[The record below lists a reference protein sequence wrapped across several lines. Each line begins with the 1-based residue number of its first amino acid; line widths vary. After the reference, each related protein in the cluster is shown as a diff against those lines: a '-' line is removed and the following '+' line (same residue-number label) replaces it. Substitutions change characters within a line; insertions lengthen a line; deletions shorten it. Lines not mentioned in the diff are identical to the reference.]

1 MGLAENI
8 LSNGVASGV
17 EKAVNNMME
26 GNSTNETAQSV
37 DTILT
42 TQITQIDPIENASWT
57 IFLGAIILM
66 MLYYIITSYYKKEV
80 AEEIKARYLSLQEKG
95 SRGPGAVLILF
106 GDILFIL
113 TNGLIIAI
121 VSVWTKSV
129 LVDSVFPTTM
139 MTIAM
144 GTSGFVLLIFLGIA
158 TIFLLVSFYIYAANL
173 IAGLITIKTI
183 GLVLFLNP
191 DNITAQKFL
200 RLFFANQLFPLGL
213 LLLIWFA
220 QLVGIVFGFPLFM
233 KLIAPIFVSLVSC
246 VLLYVMYTLAWD
258 WDIDK
263 SKDRYRG
270 KMIFIKKKIVLVGAA
285 ATGSPKIIA
294 ATAAANGSTKE
305 TKKHGIKKR

>member
-1 MGLAENI
+1 MGLIEDL
-8 LSNGVASGV
+8 LSAGVASGV
-17 EKAVNNMME
+17 EKAINNMME
-26 GNSTNETAQSV
+26 GNSTNETVQSV

-66 MLYYIITSYYKKEV
+66 MLYYIITSYYKKGV
-80 AEEIKARYLSLQEKG
+80 AEEIKAKYLSLQEKG
-95 SRGPGAVLILF
+95 SRGPGAVLVLFGGILF
-106 GDILFIL
+106 TL
-113 TNGLIIAI
+113 TNGLIIGI
-121 VSVWTKSV
+121 VAVWSKSV
-129 LVDSVFPTTM
+129 LVDAIFPTTM

-144 GTSGFVLLIFLGIA
+144 GPSGFVLLVFLGVA
-158 TIFLLVSFYIYAANL
+158 TIFLLSSLFIYAVNL
-173 IAGLITIKTI
+173 TAGLITIKTI

-213 LLLIWFA
+213 ILLIWFV
-220 QLVGIVFGFPLFM
+220 QLVGVVFGFPLVM
-233 KLIAPIFVSLVSC
+233 KFIAPIFVSLVSC

-270 KMIFIKKKIVLVGAA
+270 KMIFYDMGKVC
-285 ATGSPKIIA
+285 PF
-294 ATAAANGSTKE
+294 
-305 TKKHGIKKR
+305 